1 MSYRLATINRGSAVS
16 SYGSDVGLQAF
27 LDENGYSIPASP
39 PGITKTQART
49 RASNYLDSV
58 YGPRLTGW
66 PSGGVSQDGAQPRDG
81 AVTTS
86 GQIVPN
92 GTIPAAWVTATY
104 FAALQEASKP
114 GSLSIIVGGSGGDAG
129 AVKRKK
135 VGSLEI
141 EYAGAGSS
149 GSVTTLSPLL
159 SSVDGLLAPFLGPA
173 ADDESTRV
181 FFRALG

>member
-16 SYGSDVGLQAF
+16 SYGSDVGFQAF

-104 FAALQEASKP
+104 FAALQEASQP
-114 GSLSIIVGGSGGDAG
+114 GSLSVVVGSDGGI
-129 AVKRKK
+129 KREK
-135 VGSLEI
+135 VGSLEV
-141 EYAGAGSS
+141 EYAGAGTS
-149 GSVTTLSPLL
+149 GSVTSLGPLL

-173 ADDESTRV
+173 VDDVSTRV